1 MLKNVRLT
9 DFKSFADESIELSPL
24 TFLVGAN
31 ASGKSNFLDA
41 LRFLQGQFFD
51 LSLAEVINGEER
63 TEYDAWPGI
72 RGRAEETARVGQS
85 SFTIEST
92 WEVVYRDEGESADNI
107 FYDFG
112 PEPLAVAH
120 RMTCR
125 TQPQVRL
132 DAERLAVAGDT
143 PEELFAIGPAEN
155 GRIEVP
161 WSPVSW
167 PGREQAPEGP
177 ARLMLP
183 TSQSMLWSILG
194 SINPGSP
201 RVPERTVQYAAAL
214 SYAFAHVRLLAIEPA
229 QMRGYGRTGAPLGS
243 GGKNLSGVLAD
254 LCSDEARKQ
263 SLVDWLAEL
272 CAPEL
277 TDIEIIRVDP
287 LGDVMAMLVEK
298 GGRRISVR
306 SLSDGTLYFLGTL
319 LALHT
324 AAPGSVLLIEEIA
337 AGLHPARIRLLIE
350 SLQSAHRERGIQVIA
365 TTHSPAVLQ
374 WLDEETLGNTVLF
387 ARIPE
392 QEGSVVRRF
401 RDLPRFS
408 EVVRTAGIEE
418 MFTTGWLEM
427 AL

>member
-1 MLKNVRLT
+1 MLKNVRLI
-9 DFKSFADESIELSPL
+9 DFKSFVDERIELSPL

-41 LRFLQGQFFD
+41 LRFLQGQHFD
-51 LSLAEVINGEER
+51 LSLAEVLNGEER
-63 TEYDAWPGI
+63 AEYEAWPGI
-72 RGRAEETARVGQS
+72 RGRAAETARVGQS

-92 WEVVYRDEGESADNI
+92 WEVTYRDEGESGDI

-112 PEPLAVAH
+112 PEPLAVGH

-125 TQPQVRL
+125 TQPHVRL
-132 DAERLAVAGDT
+132 EAERLAVAGDT

-167 PGREQAPEGP
+167 PGREQTPDGP
-177 ARLMLP
+177 TRMMLP

-201 RVPERTVQYAAAL
+201 RVPARTVQYAAAL
-214 SYAFAHVRLLAIEPA
+214 SYAFGHVHFLAMEPA

-263 SLVDWLAEL
+263 GLVDWLAEL

-277 TDIEIIRVDP
+277 EDIEFIRVES

-319 LALHT
+319 IALYT
-324 AAPGSVLLIEEIA
+324 AAPGSVLLIEEVA
-337 AGLHPARIRLLIE
+337 AGLHPARIRLLVE
-350 SLQSAHRERGIQVIA
+350 WLQSVHRERGIQIIA

-374 WLDEETLGNTVLF
+374 WLDEETLGNTILF

-392 QEGSVVRRF
+392 QEGSVARRL
-401 RDLPRFS
+401 RDLPRFY
-408 EVVRTAGIEE
+408 EVVRTTGIEE
-418 MFTTGWLEM
+418 MFTTSWLEM